1 VALLSAD
8 ALARLIEGK
17 ALLVAVLD
25 EVGQLIAGEGVAVGG
40 AGGQQVGYG
49 YPATCLQREANGL
62 GRVAQVF
69 AEKFAEAGSGFRFH
83 VLNVARTFSSHGKRL
98 KTRTKSPRHGPTFT
112 AMQLEEHVSLR
123 PYNTFGLD
131 VQARYFARFASADE
145 LRQLLARPEVLAGPL
160 LILGGG
166 SNLLLTQNFG
176 GVVLKNEIKGLEI
189 ISEDADT
196 HTALLRAGA
205 GESWHGLVEYALGE
219 DLHGIENLSLI
230 PGTVGAAPLQNIGA
244 YGAELQDTFER
255 LEALE
260 ISTGQL
266 RVFNKEECGFG
277 YRESVFKGPLKGQFV
292 VTAVVLRLHRAAA
305 QRPTNFSYGAIQD
318 TLTDLGIDATEPTPH
333 DVSRAVVHIRRS
345 KLPDPA
351 EIGNAGSFF
360 KNPEVS
366 QHKFDELKSRYPA
379 LPGYPVPGGVKVPA
393 GWLIEQAGFKGLRR
407 GAGPGTHG
415 VHDRQALV
423 LVNHGG
429 ATGQE
434 LHELAEEIIRAVR
447 DLFGIELHPEVNIL

>member
-1 VALLSAD
+1 
-8 ALARLIEGK
+8 
-17 ALLVAVLD
+17 
-25 EVGQLIAGEGVAVGG
+25 
-40 AGGQQVGYG
+40 
-49 YPATCLQREANGL
+49 
-62 GRVAQVF
+62 
-69 AEKFAEAGSGFRFH
+69 
-83 VLNVARTFSSHGKRL
+83 
-98 KTRTKSPRHGPTFT
+98 
-112 AMQLEEHVSLR
+112 MQLEENVSLR

-131 VQARYFARFASADE
+131 VQARYFARFSSVDE
-145 LRQLLARPEVLAGPL
+145 LRQLLARPEVQAGPL

-189 ISEDADT
+189 LGEEADT

-205 GESWHGLVEYALGE
+205 GENWHGLVSYALDQE
-219 DLHGIENLSLI
+219 LSGIENLSLI

-244 YGAELQDTFER
+244 YGVELQDTFER
-255 LEALE
+255 LEAVA
-260 ISTGQL
+260 IGTGQL
-266 RVFNKEECGFG
+266 RVFGKEECGFG

-292 VTAVVLRLHRAAA
+292 VTAVVLRLHRASAR
-305 QRPTNFSYGAIQD
+305 RPANVNYGAIRE
-318 TLTDLGIDATEPTPH
+318 TLAELGIEAEPTPR
-333 DVSRAVVHIRRS
+333 DVSEAVVHIRRA

-366 QHKFDELKSRYPA
+366 QARFDELRARYPT

-407 GAGPGTHG
+407 GPGAGTHG

-434 LHELAEEIIRAVR
+434 LRELAEEVIRAVR
-447 DLFGIELHPEVNIL
+447 TQFGIELHPEVNIL